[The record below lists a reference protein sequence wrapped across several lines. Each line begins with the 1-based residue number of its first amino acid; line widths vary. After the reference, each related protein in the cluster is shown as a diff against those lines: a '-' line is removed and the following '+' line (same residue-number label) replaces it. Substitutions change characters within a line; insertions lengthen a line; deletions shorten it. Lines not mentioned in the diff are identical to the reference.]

1 MKTPDKIRKHRP
13 KGCEIKFIGN
23 NYYVYKVHSV
33 YDKKKK
39 RAQKISDEIIGKIT
53 AKDGLLPSD
62 KNELKLAVKSS
73 PMNKEYGGYLLSKF
87 LIEKDLKIIKKIFSS
102 DWKKIFFL
110 SYIRFIYRSKL
121 IMSEYYYNSS
131 YFSISGGSN
140 LLGEKQLTDLIK
152 RLGAEKEKILCYQN
166 EIQKIGESIPAEIK
180 TIFKDINNPDLSRH
194 GNYFKE
200 GDNVIDTLKNT
211 LGKDENYI
219 RNEKSLEGLMF
230 IDLLVLRMHS
240 KLVDIL
246 KEKELLQK
254 YSPDDIINIMRHIQ
268 KIKIKDNW
276 LTNEISKKHK
286 EIIQLIGLNI
296 S

>member
-73 PMNKEYGGYLLSKF
+73 PMNKEYGGYLLSKY

-140 LLGEKQLTDLIK
+140 IIGEKQIADLIK
-152 RLGAEKEKILCYQN
+152 RLGAEREKILCYQN
-166 EIQKIGESIPAEIK
+166 ELQKIGESIPADIK
-180 TIFKDINNPDLSRH
+180 TIFKDINNPDLRSH
-194 GNYFKE
+194 GNYLKE

-211 LGKDENYI
+211 LEADENYI
-219 RNEKSLEGLMF
+219 RNEESLKGLMF

-246 KEKELLQK
+246 REKELLQK
-254 YSPDDIINIMRHIQ
+254 YSPDDLINIMRHIQ
-268 KIKIKDNW
+268 KIKIRDHW

-286 EIIQLIGLNI
+286 EIIKLIGLNI
-296 S
+296 L